1 MVKITPPRHKLV
13 TNAKLGKL
21 GSQKKRQS
29 VPERKPYRYPDGK
42 IIVVNRVEQT
52 VRCYE
57 NSVLFHHCECVLGR
71 YGHETPL
78 GCYKVTDKIPDH
90 ESHEFRGSLMH
101 WSVFFIRERGIALH
115 QYHGDTSLVGWFALR
130 RTQALAGSAG
140 CVRLKEADAKKIYEW
155 AVKYTTS
162 VWVVDMTPTHGTCG
176 SP

>member
-1 MVKITPPRHKLV
+1 MVKIKPPRHKLA

-21 GSQKKRQS
+21 GSQKERHS

-90 ESHEFRGSLMH
+90 ESREFPGSLMH
-101 WSVFFIRERGIALH
+101 WSVFFIRSA
-115 QYHGDTSLVGWFALR
+115 ALR
-130 RTQALAGSAG
+130 SINITVIRHLWGGS
-140 CVRLKEADAKKIYEW
+140 R
-155 AVKYTTS
+155 
-162 VWVVDMTPTHGTCG
+162 CG
-176 SP
+176 ERRPLLGRPGVFV